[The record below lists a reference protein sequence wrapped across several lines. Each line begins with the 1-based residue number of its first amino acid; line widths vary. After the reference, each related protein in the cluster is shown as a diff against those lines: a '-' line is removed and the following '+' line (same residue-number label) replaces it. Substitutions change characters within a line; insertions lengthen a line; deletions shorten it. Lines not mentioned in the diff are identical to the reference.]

1 MKHIIL
7 MLALL
12 IVMPCISQNR
22 RATSKTQKEVHAEN
36 AFAIYEGEF
45 SDDIFGSLDFL
56 GSLMNMEVE
65 PNPLA
70 QLKGKHA
77 KLVISFN
84 QLSEP
89 QLSVYVENKKVLEE
103 SSSSIFEW
111 IDKEKRLLCNG
122 SKYALVVETKDK
134 PYVALLGFAK
144 NSRRVAHRWEIEP
157 QSSDRTW
164 FDIVIKSAHLGM
176 SKLKMMEDAL
186 NGRQKKWTTV
196 LADFEKAFPE
206 AKNYQI
212 VSKEEIIKQE
222 VKDKLI
228 SAETME
234 ELAQKGDIQAMV
246 MLGEAYHEGKMH
258 GIAKDE
264 RNAYKW
270 LIKSYLRL
278 ENKKKQAVMDYIQN
292 NLERRKKKA
301 TPHVDYSTL
310 TEDRIDPLTL
320 YQHPFAT
327 LTIPEAF
334 DNGKKIAKKLMNLHH
349 WTISQSERKFITIF
363 GRTHNTLPSLY
374 GERPS
379 DFSWNKASKKHVNY
393 SLSFN
398 FNSIDRAE
406 DFALHYA
413 HDLFCEG
420 YDFTEFSTSDDTH
433 FSLIAVAPCTVNG
446 KQYNL
451 HNTIFCN
458 HFVDRTTQKTIYYV
472 NIEFRLMR

>member
-1 MKHIIL
+1 MKPIIL

-12 IVMPCISQNR
+12 IAMPCISQNR
-22 RATSKTQKEVHAEN
+22 RTNAKTKKEVHAEK
-36 AFAIYEGEF
+36 AYAIYEGEF
-45 SDDIFGSLDFL
+45 SDDIFGNLDFL
-56 GSLMNMEVE
+56 GSFMGIEVE

-70 QLKGKHA
+70 HLKGKHA
-77 KLVISFN
+77 TLVISFN
-84 QLSEP
+84 QHSLP
-89 QLSVYVENKKVLEE
+89 QLSVYVKDKKVLEE

-122 SKYALVVETKDK
+122 SKYALVVETEGK

-144 NSRRVAHRWEIEP
+144 NSRRVAHRWEIKP

-164 FDIVIKSAHLGM
+164 FDIVIKSVHLGM
-176 SKLKMMEDAL
+176 SKLKMLEDSS
-186 NGRQKKWTTV
+186 NSRQKKWTNV
-196 LADFEKAFPE
+196 LSAFEKAFPD
-206 AKNYQI
+206 AKNYKT
-212 VSKEEIIKQE
+212 VSHKEITKQE
-222 VKDKLI
+222 MKDKFI

-234 ELAQKGDIQAMV
+234 ELAKKGDIQAMV

-278 ENKKKQAVMDYIQN
+278 VNKKKQAVMDYIQN

-349 WTISQSERKFITIF
+349 WTISQSERKFITIY
-363 GRTHNTLPSLY
+363 GQTHNTLPSLY

-379 DFSWNKASKKHVNY
+379 VFSWDKASKKHVTY

-398 FNSIDRAE
+398 FNSIDWAE

-420 YDFTEFSTSDDTH
+420 YDFTEFATSDDTQ

-472 NIEFRLMR
+472 DIEFRLIR